1 VGLKLHQQPAV
12 EAGDPNRLAFRVEF
26 LPNLDPGFAPP
37 EEDLSWGRFQIWAGG
52 RNLCEHVDRGEVRRG
67 VEWYLL
73 PLLEWLT
80 ENWDCLLHE
89 QRPPAS
95 NAGATGWLSLA
106 ETDRPERFDLPT
118 GWNLAA
124 EEVNSTWTARHCLRS
139 CRSGGLFPDVVIR
152 RWMQQVEVSW
162 GESPLAGAPEGF
174 RFLHGV
180 GEARLTPDEV
190 AKPVFSVLGK
200 AVGLLLQGSPRSER
214 LAALGSQIAALE
226 DPARQLTRAA
236 VLAGLGSGVQEW
248 QQRWRRLREALEKK
262 FASQSTL
269 LRSWLEPGGTSGLCV
284 SGSCEAAVM
293 FGSAS
298 PTLTDA
304 DVLGLAV
311 HLIEASQQKPAARWT
326 MLAKS
331 PQAWREGTSA
341 WGDGYRLAQEWTAA
355 AGVDKGRTGFVDIE
369 WHLKGLGVHVAD
381 IELSDAGTAGL
392 AVQPEGGAPHVF
404 VNLRNPKCRFPSG
417 RRFVLAHELCH
428 LLHDRAQGQ
437 SLAMISG
444 PWAPRELEQ
453 RANAFAAAL
462 LMPDNLLRKAA
473 AVSKSEMAFD
483 LLLALAKRLQVSTD
497 ALAHHLENMGLIDE
511 TTRDGLLA
519 QLVNRSG
526 LDNGNECRA
535 VGRRVKTPKRQDAR
549 IGT

>member
-1 VGLKLHQQPAV
+1 
-12 EAGDPNRLAFRVEF
+12 
-26 LPNLDPGFAPP
+26 
-37 EEDLSWGRFQIWAGG
+37 
-52 RNLCEHVDRGEVRRG
+52 
-67 VEWYLL
+67 
-73 PLLEWLT
+73 
-80 ENWDCLLHE
+80 
-89 QRPPAS
+89 
-95 NAGATGWLSLA
+95 
-106 ETDRPERFDLPT
+106 
-118 GWNLAA
+118 
-124 EEVNSTWTARHCLRS
+124 
-139 CRSGGLFPDVVIR
+139 
-152 RWMQQVEVSW
+152 
-162 GESPLAGAPEGF
+162 
-174 RFLHGV
+174 
-180 GEARLTPDEV
+180 
-190 AKPVFSVLGK
+190 
-200 AVGLLLQGSPRSER
+200 
-214 LAALGSQIAALE
+214 
-226 DPARQLTRAA
+226 
-236 VLAGLGSGVQEW
+236 
-248 QQRWRRLREALEKK
+248 
-262 FASQSTL
+262 
-269 LRSWLEPGGTSGLCV
+269 
-284 SGSCEAAVM
+284 
-293 FGSAS
+293 
-298 PTLTDA
+298 
-304 DVLGLAV
+304 
-311 HLIEASQQKPAARWT
+311 